1 MDVATI
7 SQLIGTL
14 GFPIVCCGAMF
25 WLVVRK
31 DTQHAEEIATMKTA
45 IDNNTIAL
53 IKLTDKIDNGGIEN
67 DSE

>member
-31 DTQHAEEIATMKTA
+31 DTQHAEEIAAMKAA

-53 IKLTDKIDNGGIEN
+53 IKLTDKIDSGGNEN

>member
-1 MDVATI
+1 MDVATV

-31 DTQHAEEIATMKTA
+31 DTQHAEEIAAMKAA

-53 IKLTDKIDNGGIEN
+53 IKLTDKIDNGGMEN

>member
-7 SQLIGTL
+7 TQLIGTL

-31 DTQHAEEIATMKTA
+31 DTQHAEEIAAMKAA

-53 IKLTDKIDNGGIEN
+53 IKLTDKIDNGGMEN

>member
-1 MDVATI
+1 MDVATV

-31 DTQHAEEIATMKTA
+31 DTQHAEEIAAMKAA

-53 IKLTDKIDNGGIEN
+53 IKLTDKIDNGGMEN
-67 DSE
+67 DSK

>member
-1 MDVATI
+1 MDVASI

-31 DTQHAEEIATMKTA
+31 DMQHAEEIAAMKAA

-53 IKLTDKIDNGGIEN
+53 IKLTDKIDNGGMEN

>member
-31 DTQHAEEIATMKTA
+31 DTQHAEEIAAMKAA

-53 IKLTDKIDNGGIEN
+53 IKLTDKIDNGGMEN

>member
-31 DTQHAEEIATMKTA
+31 DTQHAEEIAAMKAA

-53 IKLTDKIDNGGIEN
+53 IKLTDKIDSGGMEN

>member
-31 DTQHAEEIATMKTA
+31 DTQHAEEIAAMKVA

-53 IKLTDKIDNGGIEN
+53 IKLTDKIDNGGMEN

>member
-31 DTQHAEEIATMKTA
+31 DTQHAEEIAAMKAA

>member
-1 MDVATI
+1 MDVASI

-31 DTQHAEEIATMKTA
+31 DTQHAEEIAAMKAA

-53 IKLTDKIDNGGIEN
+53 IKLTDKIDNGGTEN

>member
-31 DTQHAEEIATMKTA
+31 DTQHAEEIAAMKAA
-45 IDNNTIAL
+45 INNNTLAL
-53 IKLTDKIDNGGIEN
+53 IKLTDKIDNGGMEN